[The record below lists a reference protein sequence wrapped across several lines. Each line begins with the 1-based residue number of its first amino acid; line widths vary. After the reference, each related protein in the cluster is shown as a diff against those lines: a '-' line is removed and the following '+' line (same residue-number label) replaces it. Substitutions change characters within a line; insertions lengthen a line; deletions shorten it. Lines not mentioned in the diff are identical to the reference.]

1 VTARMLRGAPG
12 IAPHELM
19 VRLLH
24 ATAQDQP
31 GAIDPARLLSF
42 LGLDFLPVDF
52 ATALRDVL
60 PDDARNARALLS
72 SPDHLVAVDAALDPQ
87 WVRFSTLHEI
97 AHYVLQDH
105 RHALYLCDAEGL
117 SHRARLDFEVQANL
131 FAADLLFKGHHF
143 TVEAQALP
151 VSAATVKA
159 LALKYQASFEATARR
174 LVEKHHAPV
183 MLVVCERQ
191 ADRSV
196 IDASQ
201 PAVWCVKHCSA
212 STSFRTRW
220 FARVEGEAPAEIAA
234 ALSTG
239 GRDLADSIVVEMPL
253 AGDAGGA
260 FRVEWYFDQGHV
272 MGLAMPKKGGA

>member
-1 VTARMLRGAPG
+1 M
-12 IAPHELM
+12 
-19 VRLLH
+19 
-24 ATAQDQP
+24 
-31 GAIDPARLLSF
+31 
-42 LGLDFLPVDF
+42 DF

-60 PDDARNARALLS
+60 PDDARTARALLS

-117 SHRARLDFEVQANL
+117 SHRARLDFEVQANR

-191 ADRSV
+191 GRSLGHRRV
-196 IDASQ
+196 
-201 PAVWCVKHCSA
+201 PARSLAREALLGVDVVKRA
-212 STSFRTRW
+212 RW
-220 FARVEGEAPAEIAA
+220 FARVEGEAPSEIAA

-260 FRVEWYFDQGHV
+260 LGSSGATITTTSWGWWCRRRV
-272 MGLAMPKKGGA
+272 